1 MLEKPIYNRI
11 YTEEKWEQVNKY
23 NKNLLE
29 DFILEMKSNK
39 KKDGTIKIYKSNI
52 RVVFIYILEELENK
66 PIYKLKKKHFRNF
79 MLWLQ
84 EKEMSPARINNIFS
98 ALRTM
103 LEYAS
108 NEEDYEDE
116 LEINYASKVKGLQK
130 ESVRDIIF
138 LTDKEVEIIYN
149 NLMKKEKYA
158 QALFCS
164 IMYDS
169 AARRS
174 EVYQLK
180 RNDIDPKGKISKSYV
195 IGKRGKK
202 YRPIYHDRTREAY
215 KKYIRTRKDKS
226 NELWIDKEGNPLT
239 KATLYVWVKTWR
251 NIIKKETG
259 EYKKFNPHSFRH
271 SALENYSDGSHYYAR
286 QINKKFSLEAL
297 QLLANHSDIS
307 TTQGY
312 LKDKSEDMLLEEF
325 GI

>member
-1 MLEKPIYNRI
+1 MAIYNMI
-11 YTEEKWEQVNKY
+11 YSKKKWEQVNKY
-23 NKNLLE
+23 NKNLLN
-29 DFILEMKSNK
+29 DFILEMRSNK
-39 KKDGTIKIYKSNI
+39 KKEGTINIYVSNI
-52 RVVFIYILEELENK
+52 RIVFIYILEELDNK

-84 EKEMSPARINNIFS
+84 DKDMSPARINNIFS

-130 ESVRDIIF
+130 ETVRDIVF
-138 LTDKEVEIIYN
+138 LTDKEIEIIYKY
-149 NLMKKEKYA
+149 LIKHKKYN
-158 QALFCS
+158 QALFCA

-174 EVYQLK
+174 EVFQLK
-180 RNDIDPKGKISKSYV
+180 RDDISENAKVSKSYV
-195 IGKRGKK
+195 VGKRGKK
-202 YRPIYHDRTREAY
+202 YRPIFHDRTREAY
-215 KKYIRTRKDKS
+215 AKYMKTRKDDS
-226 NELWIDKEGNPLT
+226 NELWLSKDGEPIT
-239 KATLYVWVKTWR
+239 KATLYVWVRTWR
-251 NIIKKETG
+251 NILKRETG

-271 SALENYSDGSHYYAR
+271 SALENYSDGSHYYAKK
-286 QINKKFSLEAL
+286 IGKKFNLETL

-312 LKDKSEDMLLEEF
+312 LKDKSEDLLLEEF

>member
-1 MLEKPIYNRI
+1 MAIYNMI
-11 YTEEKWEQVNKY
+11 YSKKKWEQVNKY
-23 NKNLLE
+23 NKNLLN
-29 DFILEMKSNK
+29 DFILEMRSNK
-39 KKDGTIKIYKSNI
+39 KKEGTINIYVSNI
-52 RVVFIYILEELENK
+52 RIVFIYILEELDNK

-84 EKEMSPARINNIFS
+84 DKNMSPARINNIFS

-130 ESVRDIIF
+130 EAVRDIVF
-138 LTDKEVEIIYN
+138 LTDKEIEIIYKY
-149 NLMKKEKYA
+149 LIKHKKYN
-158 QALFCS
+158 QALFCA

-174 EVYQLK
+174 EVFQLK
-180 RNDIDPKGKISKSYV
+180 RDDISENAKVSKSYV
-195 IGKRGKK
+195 VGKRGKK
-202 YRPIYHDRTREAY
+202 YRPIFHDRTREAY
-215 KKYIRTRKDKS
+215 AKYMKTRKDDS
-226 NELWIDKEGNPLT
+226 NELWLSKDGEPIT
-239 KATLYVWVKTWR
+239 KATLYVWVRTWR
-251 NIIKKETG
+251 NILKRETG

-271 SALENYSDGSHYYAR
+271 SALENYSDGSHYYAKK
-286 QINKKFSLEAL
+286 IGKKFNLETL

-312 LKDKSEDMLLEEF
+312 LKDKSEDLLLEEF

>member
-1 MLEKPIYNRI
+1 MAIYNMI
-11 YTEEKWEQVNKY
+11 YSKKKWEQVNKY
-23 NKNLLE
+23 NKNLLN
-29 DFILEMKSNK
+29 DFILEMRSNK
-39 KKDGTIKIYKSNI
+39 KKEGTINIYVSNI
-52 RVVFIYILEELENK
+52 RIVFIYILEELDNK

-84 EKEMSPARINNIFS
+84 DKDMSPARINNIFS

-130 ESVRDIIF
+130 EAVRDIVF
-138 LTDKEVEIIYN
+138 LTDKEIEIIYKY
-149 NLMKKEKYA
+149 LIKHKKYN
-158 QALFCS
+158 QALFCA

-174 EVYQLK
+174 EVFQLK
-180 RNDIDPKGKISKSYV
+180 RDDISENAKVSKSYV
-195 IGKRGKK
+195 VGKRGKK
-202 YRPIYHDRTREAY
+202 YRPMFHDRTREAY
-215 KKYIRTRKDKS
+215 AKYMKTRKDDS
-226 NELWIDKEGNPLT
+226 NELWLSKDGEPIT
-239 KATLYVWVKTWR
+239 KATLYVWVRTWR
-251 NIIKKETG
+251 NILKKETG

-271 SALENYSDGSHYYAR
+271 SALENYSDGSHYYAKK
-286 QINKKFSLEAL
+286 IGKKFNLETL

-312 LKDKSEDMLLEEF
+312 LKDKSEDLLLEEF

>member
-1 MLEKPIYNRI
+1 MAIYNMI
-11 YTEEKWEQVNKY
+11 YSKKKWEQVNKY
-23 NKNLLE
+23 NKNLLN
-29 DFILEMKSNK
+29 DFILEMRSNK
-39 KKDGTIKIYKSNI
+39 KKEGTINIYVSNI
-52 RVVFIYILEELENK
+52 RIVFIYILEELDNK

-84 EKEMSPARINNIFS
+84 DKDMSPARINNIFS

-130 ESVRDIIF
+130 EAVRDIVF
-138 LTDKEVEIIYN
+138 LTDKEIEIIYKY
-149 NLMKKEKYA
+149 LIKHKKYN
-158 QALFCS
+158 QALFCA

-174 EVYQLK
+174 EVFQLK
-180 RNDIDPKGKISKSYV
+180 RDDISENAKVSKSYV
-195 IGKRGKK
+195 VGKRGKK
-202 YRPIYHDRTREAY
+202 YRPIFHDRTREAY
-215 KKYIRTRKDKS
+215 AKYMKTRKDDS
-226 NELWIDKEGNPLT
+226 NELWLSKNGEPIT
-239 KATLYVWVKTWR
+239 KATLYVWVRTWR
-251 NIIKKETG
+251 NILKKETG

-271 SALENYSDGSHYYAR
+271 SALENYSDGSHYYAKK
-286 QINKKFSLEAL
+286 IGKKFNLETL

-312 LKDKSEDMLLEEF
+312 LKDKSEDLLLEEF

>member
-1 MLEKPIYNRI
+1 MAKVYNRI
-11 YTEEKWEQVNKY
+11 YTKKKWDEVCKY
-23 NKNLLE
+23 NKGLMEDFLLE
-29 DFILEMKSNK
+29 LKSQK
-39 KKDGTIKIYKSNI
+39 KSQGTIDQYKNDLRI
-52 RVVFIYILEELENK
+52 LFIYILDEFDNK
-66 PIYKLKKKHFRNF
+66 EIYKLKKKHFRNY

-84 EKEMSPARINNIFS
+84 EKGMSNARINRLMS
-98 ALRTM
+98 ALRSM

-116 LEINYASKVKGLQK
+116 LEINYAAKVKGLQK
-130 ESVRDIIF
+130 EVVRDIVF
-138 LTDKEVEIIYN
+138 LSDEEVEIIYN
-149 NLMKKEKYA
+149 HLMNKNKYV

-169 AARRS
+169 ASRRS

-180 RNDIDPKGKISKSYV
+180 RDDISEDGKISKSYV
-195 IGKRGKK
+195 VGKRGKK

-215 KKYIRTRKDKS
+215 KQYMKTRDDDS
-226 NELWIDKEGNPLT
+226 NELWLSKKGEPLT
-239 KATLYVWVKTWR
+239 KVTLYAWVTSWR
-251 NIIKKETG
+251 KIIERETG
-259 EYKKFNPHSFRH
+259 EYKEFNPHSFRH

-286 QINKKFSLEAL
+286 QIGKKFSLESL

>member
-1 MLEKPIYNRI
+1 MAIYNMI
-11 YTEEKWEQVNKY
+11 YSKKKWEQVNKY
-23 NKNLLE
+23 NKNLLN
-29 DFILEMKSNK
+29 DFILEMRSNK
-39 KKDGTIKIYKSNI
+39 KKEGTINIYVSNI
-52 RVVFIYILEELENK
+52 RIVFIYILEELDNK

-84 EKEMSPARINNIFS
+84 DKDMSPARINNIFS

-130 ESVRDIIF
+130 ETVRDIVF
-138 LTDKEVEIIYN
+138 LTDKEIEIIYKY
-149 NLMKKEKYA
+149 LIKHKKYN
-158 QALFCS
+158 QALFCA

-174 EVYQLK
+174 EVFQLK
-180 RNDIDPKGKISKSYV
+180 RDDISENAKVSKSYV
-195 IGKRGKK
+195 VGKRGKK
-202 YRPIYHDRTREAY
+202 YRPIFHDRTREAY
-215 KKYIRTRKDKS
+215 AKYMKTRKDDS
-226 NELWIDKEGNPLT
+226 NELWLSKDGEPIT
-239 KATLYVWVKTWR
+239 KATLYVWVRTWR
-251 NIIKKETG
+251 NILKRETG
-259 EYKKFNPHSFRH
+259 EYKEFNPHSFRH
-271 SALENYSDGSHYYAR
+271 SALENYSDGSHYYAKK
-286 QINKKFSLEAL
+286 IGKKFNLETL

-325 GI
+325 DI

>member
-1 MLEKPIYNRI
+1 MAIYNMI
-11 YTEEKWEQVNKY
+11 YSKKKWEQVNKY
-23 NKNLLE
+23 NKNLLN
-29 DFILEMKSNK
+29 DFILEMRSNK
-39 KKDGTIKIYKSNI
+39 KKEGTINIYVSNI
-52 RVVFIYILEELENK
+52 RIVFIYILEELDNK

-84 EKEMSPARINNIFS
+84 DKDMSPARINNIFS

-130 ESVRDIIF
+130 EAVRDIVF
-138 LTDKEVEIIYN
+138 LTDKEIEIIYKY
-149 NLMKKEKYA
+149 LIKHKKYN
-158 QALFCS
+158 QALFCA

-174 EVYQLK
+174 EVFQLK
-180 RNDIDPKGKISKSYV
+180 RDDISEDTKVSKSYV
-195 IGKRGKK
+195 VGKRGKK
-202 YRPIYHDRTREAY
+202 YRPIFHDRTREAY
-215 KKYIRTRKDKS
+215 AKYMKTRKDDS
-226 NELWIDKEGNPLT
+226 NELWLSKDGEPIT
-239 KATLYVWVKTWR
+239 KATLYVWVRTWR
-251 NIIKKETG
+251 NILKRETG

-271 SALENYSDGSHYYAR
+271 SALENYSDGSHYYAKK
-286 QINKKFSLEAL
+286 IGKKFNLETL

-312 LKDKSEDMLLEEF
+312 LKDKSEDLLLEEF

>member
-1 MLEKPIYNRI
+1 MAIYNMI
-11 YTEEKWEQVNKY
+11 YSKKKWEQVNKY
-23 NKNLLE
+23 NKNLLN
-29 DFILEMKSNK
+29 DFILEMRSNK
-39 KKDGTIKIYKSNI
+39 KKEGTINIYVSNI
-52 RVVFIYILEELENK
+52 RIVFIYILEELDNK

-84 EKEMSPARINNIFS
+84 DKDMSPARINNIFS

-130 ESVRDIIF
+130 EAVRDIVF
-138 LTDKEVEIIYN
+138 LTDKEIEIIYKY
-149 NLMKKEKYA
+149 LIKHKKYN
-158 QALFCS
+158 QALFCA

-174 EVYQLK
+174 EVFQLK
-180 RNDIDPKGKISKSYV
+180 RDDISENAKVSKSYV
-195 IGKRGKK
+195 VGKRGKK
-202 YRPIYHDRTREAY
+202 YRPIFHDRTREAY
-215 KKYIRTRKDKS
+215 AKYMKTRKDNS
-226 NELWIDKEGNPLT
+226 NELWLSKDGEPIT
-239 KATLYVWVKTWR
+239 KATLYVWVRTWR
-251 NIIKKETG
+251 NILKRETG

-271 SALENYSDGSHYYAR
+271 SALENYSDGSHYYAKK
-286 QINKKFSLEAL
+286 IGKKFNLETL

-312 LKDKSEDMLLEEF
+312 LKDKSEDLLLEEF

>member
-1 MLEKPIYNRI
+1 MAIYNMI
-11 YTEEKWEQVNKY
+11 YSKKKWEQVNKY
-23 NKNLLE
+23 NKNLLN
-29 DFILEMKSNK
+29 DFILEMRSNK
-39 KKDGTIKIYKSNI
+39 KKEGTINIYVSNI
-52 RVVFIYILEELENK
+52 RIVFIYILEELDNK

-84 EKEMSPARINNIFS
+84 DKDMSPARINNIFS

-130 ESVRDIIF
+130 ETVRDIVF
-138 LTDKEVEIIYN
+138 LTDKEIEIIYKY
-149 NLMKKEKYA
+149 LIKHKKYN
-158 QALFCS
+158 QALFCA

-174 EVYQLK
+174 EVFQLK
-180 RNDIDPKGKISKSYV
+180 RDDISEDAKVSKSYV
-195 IGKRGKK
+195 VGKRGKK
-202 YRPIYHDRTREAY
+202 YRPIFHDRTREAY
-215 KKYIRTRKDKS
+215 AKYMKTRKDNS
-226 NELWIDKEGNPLT
+226 NELWLSKDGEPIT
-239 KATLYVWVKTWR
+239 KATLYVWVRTWR
-251 NIIKKETG
+251 NILKRETG

-271 SALENYSDGSHYYAR
+271 SALENYSDGSHYYAKK
-286 QINKKFSLEAL
+286 IGKKFNLETL

-312 LKDKSEDMLLEEF
+312 LKDKSEDLLLEEF

>member
-1 MLEKPIYNRI
+1 MAIYNMI
-11 YTEEKWEQVNKY
+11 YSKKKWEQVNKY
-23 NKNLLE
+23 NKNLLN
-29 DFILEMKSNK
+29 DFILEMRSNK
-39 KKDGTIKIYKSNI
+39 KKEGTINIYVSNI
-52 RVVFIYILEELENK
+52 RIVFIYILEELDNK

-84 EKEMSPARINNIFS
+84 DKDMSPARINNIFS

-108 NEEDYEDE
+108 NEEDYENE

-130 ESVRDIIF
+130 EAVRDIVF
-138 LTDKEVEIIYN
+138 LTDKEIEIIYKY
-149 NLMKKEKYA
+149 LIKHKKYN
-158 QALFCS
+158 QALFCA

-174 EVYQLK
+174 EVFQLK
-180 RNDIDPKGKISKSYV
+180 RDDISENAKVSKSYV
-195 IGKRGKK
+195 VGKRGKK
-202 YRPIYHDRTREAY
+202 YRPIFHDRTREAY
-215 KKYIRTRKDKS
+215 AKYMKTRKDDS
-226 NELWIDKEGNPLT
+226 NELWLSKDGEPIT
-239 KATLYVWVKTWR
+239 KATLYVWVRTWR
-251 NIIKKETG
+251 NILKRETG

-271 SALENYSDGSHYYAR
+271 SALENYSDGSHYYAKK
-286 QINKKFSLEAL
+286 IGKKFNLETL

-312 LKDKSEDMLLEEF
+312 LKDKSEDLLLEEF

>member
-1 MLEKPIYNRI
+1 MSKVYNKFF
-11 YTEEKWEQVNKY
+11 EPKKWEEVNKY

-29 DFILEMKSNK
+29 DFILEMKANK
-39 KKDGTIKIYKSNI
+39 KKEGTIKIYKSNI
-52 RVVFIYILEELENK
+52 RVVFIYILEELDNK

-84 EKEMSPARINNIFS
+84 EKEISPSRINNIFS

-130 ESVRDIIF
+130 EAVRDIIF
-138 LTDKEVEIIYN
+138 LSDKEITIIYN
-149 NLMKKEKYA
+149 HLMDREKYA

-164 IMYDS
+164 LMYDS

-180 RNDIDPKGKISKSYV
+180 RDDISENGKISKSYV

-202 YRPIYHDRTREAY
+202 YRPIYHDRTRKAY
-215 KKYIRTRKDKS
+215 RKYMEKRKDDS
-226 NELWIDKEGNPLT
+226 NELWIDKDGKLLT

-251 NIIKKETG
+251 NIIKRETG

-271 SALENYSDGSHYYAR
+271 SALENYSDGTHYYAR
-286 QINKKFSLEAL
+286 QIGKKFTLEAL

-307 TTQGY
+307 TTHSY

-325 GI
+325 GL

>member
-1 MLEKPIYNRI
+1 M
-11 YTEEKWEQVNKY
+11 
-23 NKNLLE
+23 
-29 DFILEMKSNK
+29 
-39 KKDGTIKIYKSNI
+39 
-52 RVVFIYILEELENK
+52 EELDNK

-84 EKEMSPARINNIFS
+84 DKNMSAARINNIFS

-130 ESVRDIIF
+130 EAVRDIVF
-138 LTDKEVEIIYN
+138 LTDKEIEIIYKH
-149 NLMKKEKYA
+149 LMKHKKYN

-180 RNDIDPKGKISKSYV
+180 RDDISEDSKISKSYV

-202 YRPIYHDRTREAY
+202 YRPIFHDRTREAY
-215 KKYIRTRKDKS
+215 AKYMKTRKDDS
-226 NELWIDKEGNPLT
+226 NELWLGKNGELIT
-239 KATLYVWVKTWR
+239 KATLYVWVRTWR
-251 NIIKKETG
+251 NILKRETG
-259 EYKKFNPHSFRH
+259 EYKEFNPHSFRH
-271 SALENYSDGSHYYAR
+271 SALENYSDGSHYYAKK
-286 QINKKFSLEAL
+286 IGKKFNLETL

-325 GI
+325 DI

>member
-1 MLEKPIYNRI
+1 MAIYNMI
-11 YTEEKWEQVNKY
+11 YSKKKWEQVNKY
-23 NKNLLE
+23 NKNLLN
-29 DFILEMKSNK
+29 DFILEMRSNK
-39 KKDGTIKIYKSNI
+39 KKEGTINIYVSNI
-52 RVVFIYILEELENK
+52 RIVFIYILEELDNK

-84 EKEMSPARINNIFS
+84 DKDMSPARINNIFS

-130 ESVRDIIF
+130 EAVRDIVF
-138 LTDKEVEIIYN
+138 LTDREIEIIYKY
-149 NLMKKEKYA
+149 LIKHKKYN
-158 QALFCS
+158 QALFCA

-174 EVYQLK
+174 EVFQLK
-180 RNDIDPKGKISKSYV
+180 RDDISEDAKVSKSYV
-195 IGKRGKK
+195 VGKRGKK
-202 YRPIYHDRTREAY
+202 YRPIFHDRTREAY
-215 KKYIRTRKDKS
+215 AKYMKTRKDDS
-226 NELWIDKEGNPLT
+226 NELWLSKDGEPIT
-239 KATLYVWVKTWR
+239 KATLYVWVRTWR
-251 NIIKKETG
+251 NILKRETG

-271 SALENYSDGSHYYAR
+271 SALENYSDGSHYYAKK
-286 QINKKFSLEAL
+286 IGKKFNLETL

-312 LKDKSEDMLLEEF
+312 LKDKSEDLLLEEF

>member
-1 MLEKPIYNRI
+1 MAIYNMI
-11 YTEEKWEQVNKY
+11 YSKKKWEQVNKY
-23 NKNLLE
+23 NKNLLN
-29 DFILEMKSNK
+29 DFILEMRSNK
-39 KKDGTIKIYKSNI
+39 KKEGTINIYVSNI
-52 RVVFIYILEELENK
+52 RIVFIYILEELDNK

-84 EKEMSPARINNIFS
+84 DKNMSPARINNIFS

-130 ESVRDIIF
+130 EAVRDIVF
-138 LTDKEVEIIYN
+138 LTDKEIEIIYKY
-149 NLMKKEKYA
+149 LIKHKKYN
-158 QALFCS
+158 QALFCA

-174 EVYQLK
+174 EVFQLK
-180 RNDIDPKGKISKSYV
+180 RDDISENAKVSKSYV
-195 IGKRGKK
+195 VGKRGKK
-202 YRPIYHDRTREAY
+202 YRPIFHDRTREAY
-215 KKYIRTRKDKS
+215 AKYMKTRKDNS
-226 NELWIDKEGNPLT
+226 NELWLSKDGEPIT
-239 KATLYVWVKTWR
+239 KATLYVWVRTWR
-251 NIIKKETG
+251 NILKRETG

-271 SALENYSDGSHYYAR
+271 SALENYSDGSHYYAKK
-286 QINKKFSLEAL
+286 IGKKFNLETL

-312 LKDKSEDMLLEEF
+312 LKDKSEDLLLEEF

>member
-1 MLEKPIYNRI
+1 MAIYNMI
-11 YTEEKWEQVNKY
+11 YSKKKWEQVNKY
-23 NKNLLE
+23 NKNLLN
-29 DFILEMKSNK
+29 DFILEMRSNK
-39 KKDGTIKIYKSNI
+39 KKEGTINIYVSNI
-52 RVVFIYILEELENK
+52 RIVFIYILEELDNK

-84 EKEMSPARINNIFS
+84 DKDMSPARINNIFS

-130 ESVRDIIF
+130 EAVRDIVF
-138 LTDKEVEIIYN
+138 LTDKEIEIIYKY
-149 NLMKKEKYA
+149 LIKHKKYN
-158 QALFCS
+158 QALFCA

-180 RNDIDPKGKISKSYV
+180 RDDISEDSKISKSYV

-202 YRPIYHDRTREAY
+202 YRPIFHDRTREAY
-215 KKYIRTRKDKS
+215 AKYMKTRKDNS
-226 NELWIDKEGNPLT
+226 NELWLGKDGELIT
-239 KATLYVWVKTWR
+239 KATLYVWVRTWR
-251 NIIKKETG
+251 NILKRETG
-259 EYKKFNPHSFRH
+259 EYKEFNPHSFRH
-271 SALENYSDGSHYYAR
+271 SALENYSDGSHYYAKK
-286 QINKKFSLEAL
+286 IGKKFNLETL

-325 GI
+325 DI

>member
-1 MLEKPIYNRI
+1 MAIYNMI
-11 YTEEKWEQVNKY
+11 YSKKKWEQVNKY
-23 NKNLLE
+23 NKNLLN
-29 DFILEMKSNK
+29 DFILEMRSNK
-39 KKDGTIKIYKSNI
+39 KKEGTINIYVSNI
-52 RVVFIYILEELENK
+52 RIVFIYILEELDNK

-84 EKEMSPARINNIFS
+84 DKDMSPARINNIFS

-130 ESVRDIIF
+130 EAVRDIVF
-138 LTDKEVEIIYN
+138 LTDKEIEIIYKY
-149 NLMKKEKYA
+149 LIKHKKYN
-158 QALFCS
+158 QALFCA

-174 EVYQLK
+174 EVFQLK
-180 RNDIDPKGKISKSYV
+180 RDDISENAKVSKSYV
-195 IGKRGKK
+195 VGKRGKK
-202 YRPIYHDRTREAY
+202 YRPIFHDRTREAY
-215 KKYIRTRKDKS
+215 AKYMKTRKDDS
-226 NELWIDKEGNPLT
+226 NELWLSKDGEPIT
-239 KATLYVWVKTWR
+239 KATLYVWVRTWR
-251 NIIKKETG
+251 NILKKETG

-271 SALENYSDGSHYYAR
+271 SALENYSDGSHYYAKK
-286 QINKKFSLEAL
+286 IGKKFNLETL

-312 LKDKSEDMLLEEF
+312 LKDKSEDLLLEEF

>member
-1 MLEKPIYNRI
+1 MAIYNMI
-11 YTEEKWEQVNKY
+11 YSKKKWEQVNKY
-23 NKNLLE
+23 NKNLLN
-29 DFILEMKSNK
+29 DFILEMRSNK
-39 KKDGTIKIYKSNI
+39 KKEGTINIYVSNI
-52 RVVFIYILEELENK
+52 RIVFIYILEELDNK

-84 EKEMSPARINNIFS
+84 DKDMSPARINNIFS

-130 ESVRDIIF
+130 EAVRDIVF
-138 LTDKEVEIIYN
+138 LTDNEIEIIYKY
-149 NLMKKEKYA
+149 LIKHKKYN
-158 QALFCS
+158 QALFCA

-174 EVYQLK
+174 EVFQLK
-180 RNDIDPKGKISKSYV
+180 RDDISENAKVSKSYV
-195 IGKRGKK
+195 VGKRGKK
-202 YRPIYHDRTREAY
+202 YRPIFHDRTREAY
-215 KKYIRTRKDKS
+215 AKYMKTRKDDS
-226 NELWIDKEGNPLT
+226 NELWLSKDGEPIT
-239 KATLYVWVKTWR
+239 KATLYVWVRTWR
-251 NIIKKETG
+251 NILKRETG

-271 SALENYSDGSHYYAR
+271 SALENYSDGSHYYAKK
-286 QINKKFSLEAL
+286 IGKKFNLETL

-312 LKDKSEDMLLEEF
+312 LKDKSEDLLLEEF

>member
-1 MLEKPIYNRI
+1 MAIYNMI
-11 YTEEKWEQVNKY
+11 YSKKKWEQVNKY
-23 NKNLLE
+23 NKNLLN
-29 DFILEMKSNK
+29 DFILEMRSNK
-39 KKDGTIKIYKSNI
+39 KKEGTINIYVSNI
-52 RVVFIYILEELENK
+52 RIVFIYILEELDNK

-84 EKEMSPARINNIFS
+84 DKDMSPARINNIFS

-130 ESVRDIIF
+130 EAVRDIVF
-138 LTDKEVEIIYN
+138 LTDKEIEIIYKY
-149 NLMKKEKYA
+149 LIKHKKYN
-158 QALFCS
+158 QALFCA

-174 EVYQLK
+174 EVFQLK
-180 RNDIDPKGKISKSYV
+180 RDDISENAKVSKSYV
-195 IGKRGKK
+195 VGKRGKK
-202 YRPIYHDRTREAY
+202 YRPIFHDRTREAY
-215 KKYIRTRKDKS
+215 AKYMKTRKDDS
-226 NELWIDKEGNPLT
+226 NELWLSKHGEPIT
-239 KATLYVWVKTWR
+239 KATLYVWVRTWR
-251 NIIKKETG
+251 NILKRETG

-271 SALENYSDGSHYYAR
+271 SALENYSDGSHYYAKK
-286 QINKKFSLEAL
+286 IGKKFNLETL

-312 LKDKSEDMLLEEF
+312 LKDKSEDLLLEEF

>member
-1 MLEKPIYNRI
+1 MENKPVYNQI
-11 YTEEKWEQVNKY
+11 YTPEKWSKVNKY

-29 DFILEMKSNK
+29 DFILEMRSNK
-39 KKDGTIKIYKSNI
+39 KKEGTIKIYKSNI
-52 RVVFIYILEELENK
+52 RIVFIYILEELDNK

-84 EKEMSPARINNIFS
+84 EKDMSPVRINNIFS

-138 LTDKEVEIIYN
+138 LSDEEVGIIYKY
-149 NLMKKEKYA
+149 LMKNKKYA

-180 RNDIDPKGKISKSYV
+180 RDDISEDGKISKSYV

-215 KKYIRTRKDKS
+215 KKYMKTRKDDS
-226 NELWIDKEGNPLT
+226 NELWLGQDGELIT
-239 KATLYVWVKTWR
+239 KATLYVWVRAWR
-251 NIIKKETG
+251 NIVKRETG

-271 SALENYSDGSHYYAR
+271 SALENYSDGTHYYAK
-286 QINKKFSLEAL
+286 QIGKKFSLEAL

>member
-1 MLEKPIYNRI
+1 MAIYNMI
-11 YTEEKWEQVNKY
+11 YSKKKWEQVNKY
-23 NKNLLE
+23 NKNLLN
-29 DFILEMKSNK
+29 DFILEMRSNK
-39 KKDGTIKIYKSNI
+39 KKEGTINIYVSNI
-52 RVVFIYILEELENK
+52 RIVFIYILEELDNK

-84 EKEMSPARINNIFS
+84 DKNMSPARINNIFS

-130 ESVRDIIF
+130 EAVRDIVF
-138 LTDKEVEIIYN
+138 LTDKEIEIIYKY
-149 NLMKKEKYA
+149 LIKHKKYN
-158 QALFCS
+158 QALFCA

-174 EVYQLK
+174 EVFQLK
-180 RNDIDPKGKISKSYV
+180 RDDISEDAKVSKSYV
-195 IGKRGKK
+195 VGKRGKK
-202 YRPIYHDRTREAY
+202 YRPIFHDRTREAY
-215 KKYIRTRKDKS
+215 AKYMKTRKDDS
-226 NELWIDKEGNPLT
+226 NELWLSKDGEPIT
-239 KATLYVWVKTWR
+239 KATLYVWVRTWR
-251 NIIKKETG
+251 NILKRETG

-271 SALENYSDGSHYYAR
+271 SALENYSDGSHYYAKK
-286 QINKKFSLEAL
+286 IGKKFNLETL

-312 LKDKSEDMLLEEF
+312 LKDKSEDLLLEEF

>member
-1 MLEKPIYNRI
+1 MAIYNMI
-11 YTEEKWEQVNKY
+11 YSKKKWEQVNKY
-23 NKNLLE
+23 NKNLLN
-29 DFILEMKSNK
+29 DFILEMRSNK
-39 KKDGTIKIYKSNI
+39 KKEGTINIYVSNI
-52 RVVFIYILEELENK
+52 RIVFIYILEELDNK

-84 EKEMSPARINNIFS
+84 DKDMSPARINNIFS

-130 ESVRDIIF
+130 EAVRDIVF
-138 LTDKEVEIIYN
+138 LTDKEIEIIYKY
-149 NLMKKEKYA
+149 LIKHKKYN
-158 QALFCS
+158 QALFCA

-174 EVYQLK
+174 EVFQLK
-180 RNDIDPKGKISKSYV
+180 RDDISENAKVSKSYV
-195 IGKRGKK
+195 VGKRGKK
-202 YRPIYHDRTREAY
+202 YRPIFHDRTREAY
-215 KKYIRTRKDKS
+215 AKYMKTRKDDS
-226 NELWIDKEGNPLT
+226 NELWLSKDGEPIT
-239 KATLYVWVKTWR
+239 KATLYVWVRTWR
-251 NIIKKETG
+251 NILKRETG

-271 SALENYSDGSHYYAR
+271 SALENYSDGSHYYAKK
-286 QINKKFSLEAL
+286 IGKKFNLETL

-312 LKDKSEDMLLEEF
+312 LKDKSEDLLLEEF

>member
-1 MLEKPIYNRI
+1 MAIYNMI
-11 YTEEKWEQVNKY
+11 YSKKKWEQVNKY
-23 NKNLLE
+23 NKNLLN
-29 DFILEMKSNK
+29 DFILEMRSNK
-39 KKDGTIKIYKSNI
+39 KKEGTINIYVSNI
-52 RVVFIYILEELENK
+52 RIVFIYILEELDNK

-84 EKEMSPARINNIFS
+84 DKDMSPARINNIFS

-130 ESVRDIIF
+130 EAVRDIVF
-138 LTDKEVEIIYN
+138 LTDKEIEIIYKY
-149 NLMKKEKYA
+149 LIKHKKYN
-158 QALFCS
+158 QALFCA

-174 EVYQLK
+174 EVFQLK
-180 RNDIDPKGKISKSYV
+180 RDDISEDAKVSKSYV
-195 IGKRGKK
+195 VGKRGKK
-202 YRPIYHDRTREAY
+202 YRPIFHDRTREAY
-215 KKYIRTRKDKS
+215 AKYMKTRKDDS
-226 NELWIDKEGNPLT
+226 NELWLSKDGEPIT
-239 KATLYVWVKTWR
+239 KATLYVWVRTWR
-251 NIIKKETG
+251 NILKRETG

-271 SALENYSDGSHYYAR
+271 SALENYSDGSHYYAKK
-286 QINKKFSLEAL
+286 IGKKFNLETL

-312 LKDKSEDMLLEEF
+312 LKDKSEDLLLEEF

>member
-1 MLEKPIYNRI
+1 MAIYNMI
-11 YTEEKWEQVNKY
+11 YSKKKWEQVNKY
-23 NKNLLE
+23 NKNLLN
-29 DFILEMKSNK
+29 DFILEMRSNK
-39 KKDGTIKIYKSNI
+39 KKEGTINIYVSNI
-52 RVVFIYILEELENK
+52 RIVFIYILEELDNK

-84 EKEMSPARINNIFS
+84 DKNMSPARINNIFS

-130 ESVRDIIF
+130 EAVRDIVF
-138 LTDKEVEIIYN
+138 LTDKEIEIIYKY
-149 NLMKKEKYA
+149 LIKHKKYN
-158 QALFCS
+158 QALFCA

-174 EVYQLK
+174 EVFQLK
-180 RNDIDPKGKISKSYV
+180 RDDISEDAKVSKSYV
-195 IGKRGKK
+195 VGKRGKK
-202 YRPIYHDRTREAY
+202 YRPIFHDRTREAY
-215 KKYIRTRKDKS
+215 AKYMKTRKDNS
-226 NELWIDKEGNPLT
+226 NELWLSKDGEPIT
-239 KATLYVWVKTWR
+239 KATLYVWVRTWR
-251 NIIKKETG
+251 NILKRETG

-271 SALENYSDGSHYYAR
+271 SALENYSDGSHYYAKK
-286 QINKKFSLEAL
+286 IGKKFNLETL

-312 LKDKSEDMLLEEF
+312 LKDKSEDLLLEEF